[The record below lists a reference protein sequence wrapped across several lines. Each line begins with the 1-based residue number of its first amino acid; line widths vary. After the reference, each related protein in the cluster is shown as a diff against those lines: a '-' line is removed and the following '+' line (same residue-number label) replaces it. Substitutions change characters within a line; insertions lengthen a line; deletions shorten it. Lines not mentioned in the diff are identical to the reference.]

1 MRPLYSG
8 LLCLLLLNIGGLV
21 HAQVVGQ
28 KADSTAADS
37 LLELELKKLMYDSAP
52 QVASAP
58 ATARVSGKQM
68 NPNISVVGAFYTTAT
83 EDGATAKPIDTGLSE
98 AEIAFQS
105 MVDPYSRAD
114 FYVSFARET
123 EDPFAGP
130 DEEVAASGEYEAE
143 LEEAYVTFLNLPFD
157 LQIKAGKFRSNFGKI
172 NQTHPHAL
180 SFLDL
185 PRMYVNYF
193 GEEGLGDRGIGVN
206 WLLPNR
212 KFYQEFSLE
221 VTASALNG
229 PAFSGG
235 SKHLLYLGHLKNF
248 FDLNQETTL
257 ELGLSGVYGPNDAE
271 GNKTLLTGGD
281 LTIKWKPL
289 RKNKRKAFEVMAEA
303 LQSRYE
309 TPVGDITSLAYFV
322 FLRYQFAMRWAIGSR
337 YDYSE
342 FPDSDT
348 FSEKAYSAM
357 INFYATE
364 FQKIELQF
372 QHGVTATED
381 TFNRVMLRAVFVIGA
396 HGAHKY

>member
-1 MRPLYSG
+1 MRPFYSG
-8 LLCLLLLNIGGLV
+8 MLYLLLIGMGGLMQ
-21 HAQVVGQ
+21 AQVAAQ
-28 KADSTAADS
+28 KADSSAADS
-37 LLELELKKLMYDSAP
+37 LLEAELTKLMYESAP

-58 ATARVSGKQM
+58 ATARTSGKQM

-83 EDGATAKPIDTGLSE
+83 EEGATAKPIDTGLSE

-105 MVDPYSRAD
+105 IVDPYSRAD
-114 FYVSFARET
+114 FYVAFRRET

-130 DEEVAASGEYEAE
+130 DEEAAASGEYEAE

-180 SFLDL
+180 NFLDL

-193 GEEGLGDRGIGVN
+193 GEEGLGDRGIGFN
-206 WLLPNR
+206 WLLPNKR
-212 KFYQEFSLE
+212 FYQELSME
-221 VTASALNG
+221 VTASALEG
-229 PAFSGG
+229 PSFSGE
-235 SKHLLYLGHLKNF
+235 SKHLLYLGHIKNF

-271 GNKTLLTGGD
+271 GNKTRLAGAD

-289 RKNKRKAFEVMAEA
+289 RENKRKAFEFMAEA

-309 TPVGDITSLAYFV
+309 TPVGDITSLAYYG
-322 FLRYQFAMRWAIGSR
+322 FLRYQFALRWAIGTR

-342 FPDSDT
+342 FPNDDT
-348 FSEKAYSAM
+348 VNEKAFSA
-357 INFYATE
+357 ILNFYATE
-364 FQKIELQF
+364 FQKIELQY
-372 QHGVTATED
+372 QHGITATED